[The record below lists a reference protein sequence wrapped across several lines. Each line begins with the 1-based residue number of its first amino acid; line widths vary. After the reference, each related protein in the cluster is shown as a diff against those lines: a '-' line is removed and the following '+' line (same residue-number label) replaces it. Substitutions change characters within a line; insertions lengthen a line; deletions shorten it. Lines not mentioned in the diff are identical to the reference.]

1 TSRRPASKRSTRR
14 FGYDRTLK
22 SSEWAQPPP
31 GPALRLADHR
41 AAIHLGG
48 RRQRYLLGIRGREDI
63 VVRGELLRRHAR
75 VEADLHLLPERVEA
89 VALDR
94 IDDAHERATD
104 GKLPLTRTAGTAQGS
119 VSHRSPIEY
128 IGGGPGGGQARA
140 VGGSSPTAARS
151 RPAVRGCG
159 PTRPRRRGGG

>member
-1 TSRRPASKRSTRR
+1 MRPEHHWTCSRATSRRPASKRSTRR
-14 FGYDRTLK
+14 FSGCDGMLK
-22 SSEWAQPPP
+22 STDWAQPRP

-94 IDDAHERATD
+94 IDDAHERATA
-104 GKLPLTRTAGTAQGS
+104 GKLPLTRVAHVDRHGK
-119 VSHRSPIEY
+119 H
-128 IGGGPGGGQARA
+128 PGGKRA
-140 VGGSSPTAARS
+140 LHVSS
-151 RPAVRGCG
+151 
-159 PTRPRRRGGG
+159 